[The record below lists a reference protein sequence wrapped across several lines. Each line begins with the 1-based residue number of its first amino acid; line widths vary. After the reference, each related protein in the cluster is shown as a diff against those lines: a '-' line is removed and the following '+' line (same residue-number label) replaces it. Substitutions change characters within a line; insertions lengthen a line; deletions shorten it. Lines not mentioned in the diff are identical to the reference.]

1 MQASQLRNLYLD
13 YFARHGHKLLPS
25 SSLLPKDPTLLFNSA
40 GMVQFKEFL
49 TGRLVPPFP
58 RVTTCQKCFR
68 TTDIENVGKTTWHH
82 TFFEMLGNFSFGDYF
97 KEEAIKLAWQFLTKE
112 LSIAPNRLWASVYEE
127 DMEAYLIWHD
137 LIGIPGDRI
146 ARLGKEHNWWGPVGD
161 TGACGPDSEVFYDA
175 GEDKGC
181 GTNCSGVT
189 CDCGRFSEIWN
200 LVFMEYE
207 TQENG
212 DLVSLKQKNID
223 TGMGLERM
231 AAVLQGVQSD
241 FEIDLFQ
248 PIIQAIEASVPRT
261 LSQTDLANRNIIAD
275 HIRGVVFLVADGVL
289 PGNEKQGY
297 VLRRILRSAIRAS
310 EKLQLPPGS
319 LKGLV
324 EPVIETLGETYPEIV
339 FARSLA
345 ERSIAHEEETF
356 RRTLRNGE
364 KRLQEILADLLSSG
378 GKRISDKV
386 AFELHDTYGF
396 PLELTEEIADD
407 AGVSVDID
415 GYYRIKSH
423 YQELS
428 RRAAVTVR
436 FVEGMV
442 SEESVSATQPTRFL
456 GYDKTEDE
464 AEIVKHRR
472 RSDTSELLDLVF
484 DKTPFYAEAGGQ
496 IADTGVVDNLTR
508 EGRARIVD
516 VERDPSGAIFHRLA
530 AVEGQFELGDRCRLI
545 VDAKLRAR
553 IARNHT
559 ATHLIHAALRAVLGK
574 HVMQAGSRVS
584 DKDLRFDFSHF
595 EGLNAEEI
603 AKIEDLTNEIVLTD
617 VLVKTQEMPLL
628 KAKEMGAL
636 AHFDE
641 EYKGKDL
648 VRVVS
653 VGDSSHE
660 LCGGTHVSR
669 SGEIGLIKIT
679 SEESI
684 SSGVRRIHAVTG
696 DNALG
701 WLRETDKVVL
711 QLRSELGGDPLEG
724 LRKLRREMEDLRARA
739 EQVIQQ
745 SLTTISDEL
754 VSGAEEVTGIRLIA
768 GRHDAQIAEAK
779 QLSDL
784 IEQKSRPAVVLLVG
798 NHNDQGLVVCKAS
811 DGIGGINAG
820 VLVRTMASILGGGGG
835 GNSTFAQGGGPQ
847 TEKVD
852 DALRAG
858 VDAARSLLEGSG

>member
-25 SSLLPKDPTLLFNSA
+25 SSLLPKDPSLLFNSA

-49 TGRLVPPFP
+49 TGRVAPPFP

-68 TTDIENVGKTTWHH
+68 TTDIENVGKTAWYH

-97 KEEAIKLAWQFLTKE
+97 KEEAIKLAWQFLTEE
-112 LSIAPNRLWASVYEE
+112 LAIAPNRLWASVHEE
-127 DMEAYLIWHD
+127 DTEAYSIWHD

-175 GEDKGC
+175 GEDKVC
-181 GTNCSGVT
+181 GTNCRGVA

-248 PIIQAIEASVPRT
+248 PIVRAIEASVPRT
-261 LSQTDLANRNIIAD
+261 LSQTDLTNRNIIAD
-275 HIRGVVFLVADGVL
+275 HIRGVVFLLADGVV
-289 PGNEKQGY
+289 PGNDKQGY
-297 VLRRILRSAIRAS
+297 VLRRVLRRAVRAG
-310 EKLQLPPGS
+310 ERLGLPSGALPTLVGPVVGS
-319 LKGLV
+319 LEAV
-324 EPVIETLGETYPEIV
+324 YPEIGSIS
-339 FARSLA
+339 SLA
-345 ERSIAHEEETF
+345 ERVIVHEEKTF
-356 RRTLRNGE
+356 RKTLRDGE
-364 KRLQEILADLLSSG
+364 RRLGEILDALAGEGNVSLCGD
-378 GKRISDKV
+378 I
-386 AFELHDTYGF
+386 AFELYDTYGF
-396 PLELTEEIADD
+396 PLEMTREIA
-407 AGVSVDID
+407 AEKGIVID
-415 GYYRIKSH
+415 VEGFRQGMEK
-423 YQELS
+423 QRARS
-428 RRAAVTVR
+428 RRAPPLNSPEENGTS
-436 FVEGMV
+436 V
-442 SEESVSATQPTRFL
+442 SEIHPTKFL
-456 GYDKTEDE
+456 GYQVMQTEGQ
-464 AEIVKHRR
+464 I
-472 RSDTSELLDLVF
+472 LDLEAKDSAIKQLIF
-484 DKTPFYAEAGGQ
+484 DQTPFYAEAGGQ
-496 IADTGVVDNLTR
+496 IADGGKVENLSRAGLGRILGVKTTSRGVFLHQVEVV
-508 EGRARIVD
+508 EGA
-516 VERDPSGAIFHRLA
+516 F
-530 AVEGQFELGDRCRLI
+530 AVEDRCKLG
-545 VDAKLRAR
+545 VDAVRRRR

-559 ATHLIHAALRAVLGK
+559 ATHLIHAALRVVLGK

-584 DKDLRFDFSHF
+584 DKELRFDFSHF

-603 AKIEDLTNEIVLTD
+603 AKIEDLANEIVLAD

-628 KAKEMGAL
+628 RAKEMGAL
-636 AHFDE
+636 AHFAE

-653 VGDSSHE
+653 VGDSSQE

-696 DNALG
+696 DNALS
-701 WLRETDKVVL
+701 WLRETDKVLL
-711 QLRSELGGDPLEG
+711 QLRSELGDDPLEG

-739 EQVIQQ
+739 EQVVQQ
-745 SLTTISDEL
+745 SLTSISDEL
-754 VSGAEEVTGIRLIA
+754 VSEAEKVAGIRLIS

-798 NHNDQGLVVCKAS
+798 NHDDRGLVVCKTS
-811 DGIGGINAG
+811 DGIGEIDAS

-852 DALRAG
+852 EALRAG

>member
-13 YFARHGHKLLPS
+13 YFARHGHKLLPG

-40 GMVQFKEFL
+40 GMVQFKEFFS
-49 TGRLVPPFP
+49 GRLVSPFP

-68 TTDIENVGKTTWHH
+68 TTDIENVGKTAWHH

-112 LSIAPNRLWASVYEE
+112 LAIAPNRLWASVYEG
-127 DMEAYLIWHD
+127 DMEAYSIWHD

-161 TGACGPDSEVFYDA
+161 TGACGPDSEVFYDV
-175 GEDKGC
+175 GEDKAC
-181 GTNCSGVT
+181 GTNCRGVV

-212 DLVSLKQKNID
+212 DLISLKQKSID

-261 LSQTDLANRNIIAD
+261 LSPTDLINRNIIAD
-275 HIRGVVFLVADGVL
+275 HIRGVVFLLADGVV
-289 PGNEKQGY
+289 PGNDKQGY
-297 VLRRILRSAIRAS
+297 VLRRVLRRAVRAG
-310 EKLQLPPGS
+310 ERLGLPSGVLPALVGPVVDS
-319 LKGLV
+319 LEAV
-324 EPVIETLGETYPEIV
+324 YPEIGSIS
-339 FARSLA
+339 SLA
-345 ERSIAHEEETF
+345 ERVIVHEEKTF
-356 RRTLRNGE
+356 RKTLRDGE
-364 KRLQEILADLLSSG
+364 RRLGEILDALVG
-378 GKRISDKV
+378 EGNISLCGDI
-386 AFELHDTYGF
+386 AFELYDTYGF
-396 PLELTEEIADD
+396 PLEMTKEIA
-407 AGVSVDID
+407 AERGIVID
-415 GYYRIKSH
+415 VEGFRQGMEK
-423 YQELS
+423 QRARS
-428 RRAAVTVR
+428 RRAPLLNSPEENGTS
-436 FVEGMV
+436 V
-442 SEESVSATQPTRFL
+442 SEIHPTEFVGYQVMQTEGQILDLDAKDSAIKQ
-456 GYDKTEDE
+456 
-464 AEIVKHRR
+464 
-472 RSDTSELLDLVF
+472 LVF
-484 DKTPFYAEAGGQ
+484 DRTPFYAEAGGQ
-496 IADTGVVDNLTR
+496 IADGGKVENLSRTGL
-508 EGRARIVD
+508 GRIVGVKKTSRGVFLHQVQV
-516 VERDPSGAIFHRLA
+516 VEGAF
-530 AVEGQFELGDRCRLI
+530 AVEDKCKLG
-545 VDAKLRAR
+545 VDAVRRRR

-584 DKDLRFDFSHF
+584 DKELRFDFSHF
-595 EGLNAEEI
+595 EGVNAEEI
-603 AKIEDLTNEIVLTD
+603 AEIEDLVNETVLAD

-628 KAKEMGAL
+628 RAKKMGAL

-653 VGDSSHE
+653 VGDSSQE

-696 DNALG
+696 DNALS
-701 WLRETDKVVL
+701 WLRETDKVLL
-711 QLRSELGGDPLEG
+711 QLRSELGGDPPEG
-724 LRKLRREMEDLRARA
+724 LRKLRTEMEGLRARA
-739 EQVIQQ
+739 EQVVQQ
-745 SLTTISDEL
+745 SLTSISDEL
-754 VSGAEEVTGIRLIA
+754 VSGAEKVAGIRLIS
-768 GRHDAQIAEAK
+768 GRHDAQIAETK

-784 IEQKSRPAVVLLVG
+784 IEQKSRPAVVLLAG
-798 NHNDQGLVVCKAS
+798 NHNDRGLVVCKAS
-811 DGIGGINAG
+811 DGIGGINAD

-852 DALRAG
+852 EALRAG
-858 VDAARSLLEGSG
+858 LDAARSLLEGSG

>member
-1 MQASQLRNLYLD
+1 MQASQLRKLYLD

-25 SSLLPKDPTLLFNSA
+25 SSLLPKDPSLLFNSA

-49 TGRLVPPFP
+49 SGRLAPPFP

-68 TTDIENVGKTTWHH
+68 TTDIENVGKTAWHH

-112 LSIAPNRLWASVYEE
+112 LAIAPNRLWASVYEG
-127 DMEAYLIWHD
+127 DMEAYSIWHD

-161 TGACGPDSEVFYDA
+161 TGACGPDSEVFYDV
-175 GEDKGC
+175 GEDKAC
-181 GTNCSGVT
+181 GTNCRGVV

-212 DLVSLKQKNID
+212 DLVPLKQKNID

-248 PIIQAIEASVPRT
+248 PIVQAIEASIPRT
-261 LSQTDLANRNIIAD
+261 LSPTDLTNRNIIAD
-275 HIRGVVFLVADGVL
+275 HIRGVVFLLADGVV
-289 PGNEKQGY
+289 PGNDKQGY
-297 VLRRILRSAIRAS
+297 VLRRVLRRAVRAGERLGLPSGALSA
-310 EKLQLPPGS
+310 LVGPVVGS
-319 LKGLV
+319 LEAV
-324 EPVIETLGETYPEIV
+324 YPEIGSISS
-339 FARSLA
+339 FA
-345 ERSIAHEEETF
+345 ERVIVHEEQTF
-356 RRTLRNGE
+356 RKTLRDGE
-364 KRLQEILADLLSSG
+364 RRLGEILDALVGEDD
-378 GKRISDKV
+378 ISLCGDI
-386 AFELHDTYGF
+386 AFELYDTYGF
-396 PLELTEEIADD
+396 PLEMTGEIA
-407 AGVSVDID
+407 AERGIVVDVE
-415 GYYRIKSH
+415 GFRQGMEK
-423 YQELS
+423 QRARS
-428 RRAAVTVR
+428 RRAPPLNSPEKKGTS
-436 FVEGMV
+436 V
-442 SEESVSATQPTRFL
+442 SEIHPTKFVGYQVMQTEGQILELDAKDSVIKQ
-456 GYDKTEDE
+456 
-464 AEIVKHRR
+464 
-472 RSDTSELLDLVF
+472 LVF
-484 DKTPFYAEAGGQ
+484 DRTPFYAEAGGQ
-496 IADTGVVDNLTR
+496 AADRGEVENLS
-508 EGRARIVD
+508 RAGLGRIVG
-516 VERDPSGAIFHRLA
+516 VEKTPHGVFLHQVQVVEGAF
-530 AVEGQFELGDRCRLI
+530 AVEDKCKLG
-545 VDAKLRAR
+545 VDAVRRRR

-584 DKDLRFDFSHF
+584 DKELRFDFSHF
-595 EGLNAEEI
+595 EGVNAEEI
-603 AKIEDLTNEIVLTD
+603 AEIEDLVNETVLAD
-617 VLVKTQEMPLL
+617 VLVKTQEMPLVR
-628 KAKEMGAL
+628 AKEMGAL

-653 VGDSSHE
+653 VGDSSQE

-701 WLRETDKVVL
+701 WLRETDKVLL
-711 QLRSELGGDPLEG
+711 QLRSELGDDPLEG

-739 EQVIQQ
+739 EQVVQQ
-745 SLTTISDEL
+745 SLTSISGEL
-754 VSGAEEVTGIRLIA
+754 VSGAEKVAGIHLIS
-768 GRHDAQIAEAK
+768 GRHDAQIAEIK

-798 NHNDQGLVVCKAS
+798 NHNDQGFVVCKAS

-835 GNSTFAQGGGPQ
+835 GNSTFAHGGGPR

-852 DALRAG
+852 EALRAG
-858 VDAARSLLEGSG
+858 LDAARSLLEDSG

>member
-25 SSLLPKDPTLLFNSA
+25 SSLLPKDPSLLFNSA
-40 GMVQFKEFL
+40 GMVQFKEFFS
-49 TGRLVPPFP
+49 GRLAPPFP

-68 TTDIENVGKTTWHH
+68 TTDIENVGKTAWYH

-112 LSIAPNRLWASVYEE
+112 LAIAPNRLWASVHEE
-127 DMEAYLIWHD
+127 DTEAYSIWHD

-175 GEDKGC
+175 GEDKVC
-181 GTNCSGVT
+181 GTNCRGVA

-248 PIIQAIEASVPRT
+248 PIVRAIEASVPRT
-261 LSQTDLANRNIIAD
+261 LSQTDLTNRNIIAD
-275 HIRGVVFLVADGVL
+275 HIRGVVFLLADGVV
-289 PGNEKQGY
+289 PGNDKQGY
-297 VLRRILRSAIRAS
+297 VLRRVLRRAVRAG
-310 EKLQLPPGS
+310 ERLGLPSGALPALVGPVVGS
-319 LKGLV
+319 LEAV
-324 EPVIETLGETYPEIV
+324 YPEIGSIS
-339 FARSLA
+339 SLA
-345 ERSIAHEEETF
+345 ERVIVHEEKTF
-356 RRTLRNGE
+356 RKTLRDGE
-364 KRLQEILADLLSSG
+364 RRLGEILDALAG
-378 GKRISDKV
+378 EGNISLCGDI
-386 AFELHDTYGF
+386 AFELYDTYGF
-396 PLELTEEIADD
+396 PLEMTREIA
-407 AGVSVDID
+407 AEKGIVID
-415 GYYRIKSH
+415 VEGFRQGMEK
-423 YQELS
+423 QRARS
-428 RRAAVTVR
+428 RRAPPLNSPEENGTS
-436 FVEGMV
+436 V
-442 SEESVSATQPTRFL
+442 SEIHPTKFL
-456 GYDKTEDE
+456 GYQVMQTEGQ
-464 AEIVKHRR
+464 I
-472 RSDTSELLDLVF
+472 LDLEAKDSAIKQLIF
-484 DKTPFYAEAGGQ
+484 DQTPFYAEAGGQ
-496 IADTGVVDNLTR
+496 IADGGKVENLSRAGLGRILGVKTTSRGVFLHQVEVV
-508 EGRARIVD
+508 EGA
-516 VERDPSGAIFHRLA
+516 F
-530 AVEGQFELGDRCRLI
+530 AVEDRCKLG
-545 VDAKLRAR
+545 VDAVRRRR

-559 ATHLIHAALRAVLGK
+559 ATHLIHAALRVVLGK

-584 DKDLRFDFSHF
+584 DKELRFDFSHF

-603 AKIEDLTNEIVLTD
+603 AKIEDLANEIVLAD

-628 KAKEMGAL
+628 RAKEMGAL

-653 VGDSSHE
+653 VGDSSQE

-696 DNALG
+696 DNALS
-701 WLRETDKVVL
+701 WLRETDKVLL
-711 QLRSELGGDPLEG
+711 QLRSELGDDPLEG

-739 EQVIQQ
+739 EQVVQQ
-745 SLTTISDEL
+745 SLTSISDEL
-754 VSGAEEVTGIRLIA
+754 VSGAEKVAGIRLIS

-784 IEQKSRPAVVLLVG
+784 IEQESRPAVVLLVG
-798 NHNDQGLVVCKAS
+798 NHNDRGLVVCKTS

-852 DALRAG
+852 EALRAG

>member
-1 MQASQLRNLYLD
+1 MQVSQLRKLYLD
-13 YFARHGHKLLPS
+13 YFARHGHKVLPS
-25 SSLLPKDPTLLFNSA
+25 SSLLPKDPSLLFNSA

-49 TGRLVPPFP
+49 SGRLAPPFP

-112 LSIAPNRLWASVYEE
+112 LAIAPHRLWTSVYEG
-127 DMEAYLIWHD
+127 DMEAYSIWHD
-137 LIGIPGDRI
+137 LIGIPGDKI

-175 GEDKGC
+175 GEDKVC
-181 GTNCSGVT
+181 GTNCRGVA

-212 DLVSLKQKNID
+212 DLVPLKQKNID

-248 PIIQAIEASVPRT
+248 PIVRAIEASIPRT
-261 LSQTDLANRNIIAD
+261 LSPTDLTNRNIIAD
-275 HIRGVVFLVADGVL
+275 HIRGVVFLLADGVV
-289 PGNEKQGY
+289 PGNDKQGY
-297 VLRRILRSAIRAS
+297 VLRRVLRRAVRAG
-310 EKLQLPPGS
+310 ERLGLPSGALAALVGPVVGS
-319 LKGLV
+319 LEAV
-324 EPVIETLGETYPEIV
+324 YPEIGSISS
-339 FARSLA
+339 FA
-345 ERSIAHEEETF
+345 ERVIVHEEQTF
-356 RRTLRNGE
+356 RKTLRDGE
-364 KRLQEILADLLSSG
+364 RRLGEILDALVGEDD
-378 GKRISDKV
+378 ISLCGDI
-386 AFELHDTYGF
+386 AFELYDTYGF
-396 PLELTEEIADD
+396 PLEMTREIA
-407 AGVSVDID
+407 AERGIVVDVE
-415 GYYRIKSH
+415 GFRQGMEK
-423 YQELS
+423 QRARS
-428 RRAAVTVR
+428 RRASPLNSPEKKGTL
-436 FVEGMV
+436 V
-442 SEESVSATQPTRFL
+442 SEMHPTKFVGYQVMQTEGQILELDAKGSVIKQ
-456 GYDKTEDE
+456 
-464 AEIVKHRR
+464 
-472 RSDTSELLDLVF
+472 LVF
-484 DKTPFYAEAGGQ
+484 DRTPFYAEAGGQ
-496 IADTGVVDNLTR
+496 AADRGEVENLSRTGLGRIVGVEKTPHGVFLHQVQVVEGTFAVEDKCKLVVD
-508 EGRARIVD
+508 
-516 VERDPSGAIFHRLA
+516 
-530 AVEGQFELGDRCRLI
+530 AVRR
-545 VDAKLRAR
+545 KR

-559 ATHLIHAALRAVLGK
+559 ATHLIHAALRVVLGK

-584 DKDLRFDFSHF
+584 DKELRFDFSHF
-595 EGLNAEEI
+595 ERLNAEEI
-603 AKIEDLTNEIVLTD
+603 AEIEDLANEIVLAD
-617 VLVKTQEMPLL
+617 VLVKTQEMPFPR
-628 KAKEMGAL
+628 AKEMGAL

-653 VGDSSHE
+653 VGDSSQE

-701 WLRETDKVVL
+701 WLRETDKVLL
-711 QLRSELGGDPLEG
+711 QLRSELGDDPLEG
-724 LRKLRREMEDLRARA
+724 LGKLRREMEDLRARA
-739 EQVIQQ
+739 EQVVQQ
-745 SLTTISDEL
+745 SLTSISGEL
-754 VSGAEEVTGIRLIA
+754 VSGAEKVAGIHLIS
-768 GRHDAQIAEAK
+768 GRHDAQIAETK

-798 NHNDQGLVVCKAS
+798 NHNDQGFVVCKAS

-835 GNSTFAQGGGPQ
+835 GNSTFAYGGGPR

-852 DALRAG
+852 EALRAG
-858 VDAARSLLEGSG
+858 LDAARSLLEDSG